1 MGKFYARLLREE
13 SGQGMAEY
21 ALMLAIVSLAL
32 MTALS
37 AFGNG
42 VGGLYASFLQMF
54 P

>member
-1 MGKFYARLLREE
+1 MVKLYLLLLREE

-21 ALMLAIVSLAL
+21 ALMLALVSLAL

-37 AFGNG
+37 SFGNRL
-42 VGGLYASFLQMF
+42 GGLYTGFLQMF

>member
-1 MGKFYARLLREE
+1 MRLLQDE

-21 ALMLAIVSLAL
+21 ALMLAIVSFTL

-37 AFGNG
+37 SFGNG
-42 VGGLYASFLQMF
+42 LGGLYAGFVQLF